1 MKRSL
6 TKKQQSRLGIC
17 LMLLL
22 SSGVIGIGLLAS
34 VWMDRLVPTFIGE
47 AVHIRDNDA
56 APPLFSWNDNI
67 NLSIYPWSQY
77 NASKSRPVNSD
88 EKELLRSAML
98 DSYIYSILGEREDR
112 SDDGLLGQFVINEE
126 AGDREG
132 YFYLKDA
139 TVAMTDGRRFIV
151 NCAAFAADG
160 EIAYLHYKD
169 VEAGEA
175 TREELNVSY
184 RKLEGFLEEFYGAY
198 AFIDG
203 KDEVERNNKEQIL
216 PVEEEVFAFFEN
228 MMAPLEFWQV
238 EAQERKQIICADTLL
253 YAIQNGLTEPE
264 LLSADAELLLIY
276 TLDIHIRM
284 ILFVE
289 PRSMSFAGYSI
300 QME

>member
-1 MKRSL
+1 MR
-6 TKKQQSRLGIC
+6 
-17 LMLLL
+17 
-22 SSGVIGIGLLAS
+22 
-34 VWMDRLVPTFIGE
+34 
-47 AVHIRDNDA
+47 
-56 APPLFSWNDNI
+56 
-67 NLSIYPWSQY
+67 
-77 NASKSRPVNSD
+77 RP
-88 EKELLRSAML
+88 
-98 DSYIYSILGEREDR
+98 
-112 SDDGLLGQFVINEE
+112 
-126 AGDREG
+126 GDREG

-228 MMAPLEFWQV
+228 MMATLEFWQV

>member
-1 MKRSL
+1 M
-6 TKKQQSRLGIC
+6 
-17 LMLLL
+17 
-22 SSGVIGIGLLAS
+22 V
-34 VWMDRLVPTFIGE
+34 
-47 AVHIRDNDA
+47 
-56 APPLFSWNDNI
+56 
-67 NLSIYPWSQY
+67 
-77 NASKSRPVNSD
+77 
-88 EKELLRSAML
+88 
-98 DSYIYSILGEREDR
+98 
-112 SDDGLLGQFVINEE
+112 
-126 AGDREG
+126 
-132 YFYLKDA
+132 
-139 TVAMTDGRRFIV
+139 
-151 NCAAFAADG
+151 
-160 EIAYLHYKD
+160 

-228 MMAPLEFWQV
+228 MMATLEFWQV